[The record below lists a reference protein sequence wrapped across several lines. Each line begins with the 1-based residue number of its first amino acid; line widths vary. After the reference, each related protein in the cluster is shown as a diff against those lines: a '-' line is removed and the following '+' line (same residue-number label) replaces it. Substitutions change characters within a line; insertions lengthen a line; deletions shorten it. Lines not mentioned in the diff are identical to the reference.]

1 MSAEGIWPC
10 THRGHSPRAVED
22 CCHHGKQ
29 EEEEPLYQ
37 TEPFDLL
44 LTEYQQQ
51 RTTNLQ
57 VCVAATRVAVPIRHL
72 PLLP

>member
-1 MSAEGIWPC
+1 MSAEGIWLC
-10 THRGHSPRAVED
+10 THPGPWRTAVTT
-22 CCHHGKQ
+22 HKQ